1 MSITK
6 KDVEHVAM
14 LARLFLSEEEKE
26 VFTRQLGQILDH
38 AGKIS
43 KLDTKKVKPTSHVLP
58 IRNVFRED
66 KVKECLSQEETLSN
80 APKKENGSFVVP
92 KIV

>member
-1 MSITK
+1 MSISK

-26 VFTRQLGQILDH
+26 VFTKQLGQILDH

-43 KLDTKKVKPTSHVLP
+43 ELDTRDVEPTSHVLP
-58 IRNVFRED
+58 IRNVFRKDE
-66 KVKECLSQEETLSN
+66 VEECLSQKESLSN
-80 APKKENGSFVVP
+80 APGKEEGFFVIP

>member
-14 LARLFLSEEEKE
+14 LARLFISEQEKE
-26 VFTRQLGQILDH
+26 LFTKQLGNILDH

-43 KLDTKKVKPTSHVLP
+43 QLDTKKVKPTSHVLP
-58 IRNVFRED
+58 IRNVLRKDEA
-66 KVKECLSQEETLSN
+66 KGSLSQKEALSN
-80 APKKENGSFVVP
+80 APKEEDGFFVIP

>member
-1 MSITK
+1 MPISK

-14 LARLFLSEEEKE
+14 LARLLLSEEEKE
-26 VFTRQLGQILDH
+26 MFTKQLGQILDH

-43 KLDTKKVKPTSHVLP
+43 ELNTKDVEPTSHVLP

-66 KVKECLSQEETLSN
+66 KVKECLTQKESLSN
-80 APKKENGSFVVP
+80 APKEEDGFFVIP